1 MKIIDKNTDLKNF
14 RVQKDSEKLEVFT
27 WCFIAIVV
35 MMCLAALK
43 QSWDEGIERSEY
55 LITTQLSCDHD
66 HEYH

>member
-1 MKIIDKNTDLKNF
+1 MDKNSDLKNF
-14 RVQKDSEKLEVFT
+14 KAPKHEEKLDALTFY
-27 WCFIAIVV
+27 FFAIVI
-35 MMCLAALK
+35 MICMAALK